1 MTGKTIRNILLWAG
15 AGVSALLLFGGGLW
29 LAWNQGLPIRLVSHY
44 SLELLHE
51 EVQTMDECAEC
62 HQAQDF
68 HRCSTCHD
76 DHGAVEFADLP
87 FFEMIQFTGDVPD
100 PGVVRINE
108 ILPYRDHPNTHI
120 TMKKFLEQQ
129 GVGEFESVTLIS
141 RDGGFITI
149 QKENLSDQALLLPFS
164 DGIRFAAEDLH
175 VSTWLKGLTRIIVV
189 GKERPLS
196 IQGEATSIGRLL
208 LGPIRQVTVEP
219 AQVMYVSE
227 QDGKV
232 REAQTAFRVT
242 GAALTDLFHGQ
253 DYRSVKVTQDSG
265 KTAVLSAQELEL
277 AVLIPNSSGPTLV
290 LPDRGRTA
298 WIENVVEISVE

>member
-1 MTGKTIRNILLWAG
+1 M
-15 AGVSALLLFGGGLW
+15 
-29 LAWNQGLPIRLVSHY
+29 AWNQGLPIRLVSHY

-120 TMKKFLEQQ
+120 TMEAFLEQQ
-129 GVGEFESVTLIS
+129 EVGDFESVTLIS

-149 QKENLSDQALLLPFS
+149 QKENLSEQALLLPFS

-189 GKERPLS
+189 GKERPLI

-208 LGPIRQVTVEP
+208 LGPTRQVTVEP

-227 QDGKV
+227 QDGNV
-232 REAQTAFRVT
+232 REAQTAFRVE
-242 GAALTDLFHGQ
+242 GAALTDLFAGE
-253 DYRSVKVTQDSG
+253 DFRGVTVTQDSG
-265 KTAVLSAQELEL
+265 KTAVFSAEELEL
-277 AVLIPNSSGPTLV
+277 AVLIPDSSGPTLV

>member
-1 MTGKTIRNILLWAG
+1 M
-15 AGVSALLLFGGGLW
+15 
-29 LAWNQGLPIRLVSHY
+29 AWNQGLPIRLVSHY

-120 TMKKFLEQQ
+120 TMEAFLEQQ
-129 GVGEFESVTLIS
+129 EVGDFESVTLIS

-149 QKENLSDQALLLPFS
+149 QKENLSEQALLLPFS

-189 GKERPLS
+189 GKERPLI

-208 LGPIRQVTVEP
+208 LGPTRQVTVEP

-227 QDGKV
+227 QDGNV
-232 REAQTAFRVT
+232 REAQTAFRVE
-242 GAALTDLFHGQ
+242 GAALTDLFAEEDFRG
-253 DYRSVKVTQDSG
+253 VTVTQDSG
-265 KTAVLSAQELEL
+265 KTAVFSAEELEL
-277 AVLIPNSSGPTLV
+277 AVLIPDSSGPTLV

>member
-1 MTGKTIRNILLWAG
+1 
-15 AGVSALLLFGGGLW
+15 
-29 LAWNQGLPIRLVSHY
+29 
-44 SLELLHE
+44 
-51 EVQTMDECAEC
+51 
-62 HQAQDF
+62 
-68 HRCSTCHD
+68 
-76 DHGAVEFADLP
+76 
-87 FFEMIQFTGDVPD
+87 
-100 PGVVRINE
+100 
-108 ILPYRDHPNTHI
+108 
-120 TMKKFLEQQ
+120 MKKFLEQQ

-253 DYRSVKVTQDSG
+253 DYRSVTVTQDSG
-265 KTAVLSAQELEL
+265 KTAVLSAEELEL